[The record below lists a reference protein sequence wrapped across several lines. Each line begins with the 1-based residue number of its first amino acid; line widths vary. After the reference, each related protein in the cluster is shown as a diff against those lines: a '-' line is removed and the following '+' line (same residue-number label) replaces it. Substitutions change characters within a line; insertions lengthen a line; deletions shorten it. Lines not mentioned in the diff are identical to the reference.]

1 VSGRPSAAVTAWARS
16 AVVAALSA
24 PARGWEADIWTVRGF
39 AEVALGITLL
49 DVPEAYAELDQALRE
64 ARIPAAGPAAERL
77 RRLRALAGPVPA
89 YYPEAIPLAPIR
101 TTGEPARR
109 AAALLVEF
117 CDEVAKASSQR
128 GGLRMDTGLPEDSVG
143 QLRWG
148 ARYRP
153 SPCGVD
159 PAVAARTLPPGLLWR
174 SWFRLP
180 WPDRTD
186 FVVVERPAR
195 IPVVQRLVWRGIHDG
210 AHLDHMVALA
220 ALTRTAP
227 SPAEYGWGLVMA
239 ESYAMAVE
247 ICATVACL
255 LGGEAAPTE
264 VLRKGLLERVGRLAG
279 PDITEFGAL
288 PELAEAYV
296 VGPLRLLLGES
307 PGPLLPDSLMGPLT
321 RHWAAL
327 CAAFPPAAELTR
339 AARELTLT
347 PRTLCR
353 S

>member
-1 VSGRPSAAVTAWARS
+1 MSGRPPAAVTAWARS
-16 AVVAALSA
+16 AVVAALSV

-39 AEVALGITLL
+39 AEVAMGITLL
-49 DVPEAYAELDQALRE
+49 DAPEAYAELDRALRE

-77 RRLRALAGPVPA
+77 RGLRALAGPVPA
-89 YYPEAIPLAPIR
+89 CYPEAIPLAPIR
-101 TTGEPARR
+101 TTREPARR
-109 AAALLVEF
+109 AAGLLVEF
-117 CDEVAKASSQR
+117 CDAVAKASSQR
-128 GGLRMDTGLPEDSVG
+128 GGMRMDTGIPEDSIG

-159 PAVAARTLPPGLLWR
+159 PAVAERALPPGLLWR

-180 WPDRTD
+180 WPDRPE

-220 ALTRTAP
+220 ELSPAAP
-227 SPAEYGWGLVMA
+227 SPAEYGWGLTVA

-247 ICATVACL
+247 IGATVACL
-255 LGGEAAPTE
+255 LNGEAVAAE
-264 VLRKGLLERVGRLAG
+264 VLRKGLLERVARLAG
-279 PDITEFGAL
+279 PDVTEFGAL

-296 VGPLRLLLGES
+296 AGPLRLLSGES
-307 PGPLLPDSLMGPLT
+307 PGPLLPDALAGPLA

-339 AARELTLT
+339 AARELT
-347 PRTLCR
+347 PRPLCR

>member
-1 VSGRPSAAVTAWARS
+1 MSGAVTAWARS
-16 AVVAALSA
+16 AVVAALSV

-49 DVPEAYAELDQALRE
+49 EAPEAFAELDQALRE
-64 ARIPAAGPAAERL
+64 ARIPAGGPAADRL
-77 RRLRALAGPVPA
+77 RRLRAMAGPIPA

-101 TTGEPARR
+101 ATREPARR

-128 GGLRMDTGLPEDSVG
+128 GAIRVDTSIPEDSPG

-153 SPCGVD
+153 SPSGLD
-159 PAVAARTLPPGLLWR
+159 PAVAERTLPPGLLWR

-180 WPDRTD
+180 WPERPE

-210 AHLDHMVALA
+210 AHLDHMAALA
-220 ALTRTAP
+220 ALSGTAP
-227 SPAEYGWGLVMA
+227 SPAEYGWGLAVA

-247 ICATVACL
+247 IGATVACL
-255 LGGEAAPTE
+255 LNGETAATS
-264 VLRKGLLERVGRLAG
+264 VLRKGLLERVARLTG

-296 VGPLRLLLGES
+296 VGPLRLLVGDS
-307 PGPLLPDSLMGPLT
+307 PGPLLPDALMGPLT

-339 AARELTLT
+339 AARELTPL
-347 PRTLCR
+347 PLSR